1 MRGGRM
7 AKIVLVDD
15 DDYVRSAMV
24 DIIKALEYEVYEIK
38 EPQEVNEEMIEDI
51 NPDLIICDFT
61 MPGKNGLQVF
71 ETIVKVFPK
80 TRFLILSGG
89 PGSDQKNQTD
99 FLEAEQIGLTILRK
113 PVSIAILKK
122 TIENALMF

>member
-1 MRGGRM
+1 M
-7 AKIVLVDD
+7 AKIVIVDD
-15 DDYVRSAMV
+15 NDYVRETVKEML
-24 DIIKALEYEVYEIK
+24 KALEHEVYEIK

-89 PGSDQKNQTD
+89 PGSDQKNKAD
-99 FLEAEQIGLTILRK
+99 FIEAEQIGLTILRK
-113 PVSIAILKK
+113 PVSMADLKRD
-122 TIENALMF
+122 IETALTY